1 MIEAI
6 DLSGKIAL
14 VTGGARGIGRGI
26 VLKLA
31 QAGADVAIN
40 YLEREDAAHEVADWV
55 RGMGR
60 RALLLKN
67 DVCDERDVHSMGEAI
82 VAEFGRLDVAVNNVG
97 PFLARRVL
105 KMAVEDWR
113 LMIEANLTSAFL
125 VAREVV
131 PLMERGESGGAIIF
145 VGAPNAER
153 IGSQSEASA
162 YSIAK
167 TGVVILAQT
176 LARDL
181 GGKGIRVNI
190 VNPGFIENDA
200 MTPRMREWMPHEVPL
215 GRIGTPANVA
225 DAVLFLA
232 SDHAAYVSGA
242 VLNVHGGLWV

>member
-31 QAGADVAIN
+31 QAGADLAIN
-40 YLEREDAAHEVADWV
+40 YLEREDSAHEVAEWV

-60 RALLLKN
+60 RVLLLKG
-67 DVCDERDVHSMGEAI
+67 DVCDERDVNSLGESI
-82 VAEFGRLDVAVNNVG
+82 MQEFGRLDIIVNNVG
-97 PFLARRVL
+97 PFLVRRVL
-105 KMAVEDWR
+105 QMSPEDWR

-125 VAREVV
+125 VARAMV
-131 PLMERGESGGAIIF
+131 PIIERGESGGALVF

-153 IGSQSEASA
+153 IGSQSEACA

-181 GGKGIRVNI
+181 GGKSIRVNV

-200 MTPRMREWMPHEVPL
+200 MTPRMREWMPNEVPV

-225 DAVLFLA
+225 DAVLFLV

>member
-1 MIEAI
+1 MIEAVN
-6 DLSGKIAL
+6 LSGKIAL

-31 QAGADVAIN
+31 QAGADVVIN
-40 YLEREDAAHEVADWV
+40 YLEREDSAHEVAEWV

-60 RALLLKN
+60 RALLVKA
-67 DVCDERDVHSMGEAI
+67 DVCDEHGVRSLNESIAQ
-82 VAEFGRLDVAVNNVG
+82 EFGRLDMVVNNVG
-97 PFLARRVL
+97 PFLVRRVL
-105 KMAVEDWR
+105 QMTLDEWR

-125 VAREVV
+125 VAREML
-131 PLMERGESGGAIIF
+131 PLIERGESGGAIVF

-153 IGSQSEASA
+153 IGSQSEACA

-181 GGKGIRVNI
+181 GGKGIRVNV

-200 MTPRMREWMPHEVPL
+200 MTPRMREWMPNEVPV

-225 DAVLFLA
+225 DAVLFLV